1 MTTTPPKTRREI
13 LAEIAL
19 IEGMGLLCLPKAE
32 CTCPWCERYCDLWGM
47 LDALPEP
54 KRHRKVKTKTPNLT
68 YTRSDGKTDEVVALV
83 NRLRRKHQMGLS
95 WLSDERADVLEALT
109 QLSNGK
115 S

>member
-47 LDALPEP
+47 LDDLPAP
-54 KRHRKVKTKTPNLT
+54 KRRRKTI
-68 YTRSDGKTDEVVALV
+68 TRSDHRTETVLSLIA
-83 NRLRRKHQMGLS
+83 RLRRKHETGMP

-109 QLSNGK
+109 QLSKGVK